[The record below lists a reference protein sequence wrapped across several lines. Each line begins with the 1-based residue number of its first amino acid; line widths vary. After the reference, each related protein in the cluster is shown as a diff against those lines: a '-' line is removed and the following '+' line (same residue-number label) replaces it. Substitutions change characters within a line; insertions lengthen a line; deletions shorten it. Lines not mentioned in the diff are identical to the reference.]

1 MLDSE
6 LKREAAKL
14 KPKAVFD
21 HRYPVMYEESVAM
34 GVTVLTRYLAAL
46 QRHDLK
52 AMADQMNFPHASVEE
67 IDVVITES
75 AENLLKNPPNSM
87 DVNVLPPGG
96 FDLFM
101 GIESHTSD
109 PVRTGLTMSY
119 SRHKADGTKLLA
131 CDGLYVVTNNDGH
144 WGIQISSTIFTPT
157 EFIGI
162 QYQEAIDDVFKKGH
176 DWMEGWSR
184 SDAFLLNSGRG
195 LLGMSVSLYPNIIGV
210 NSTDAPAGR
219 TQDRVFRAEG
229 VKNRLRVN
237 DTTEIRPGTYDFEDF
252 RKNVASHGVG
262 GYDFTLNRNDARV
275 VHQSRNKV
283 HVAGGYTRF
292 KKDGTPISTTWSL
305 GIHVRRDLKWGSVG
319 GTGNTIHYD
328 ATNNEQK

>member
-1 MLDSE
+1 MSNAE
-6 LKREAAKL
+6 LKQEAEKL

-21 HRYPVMYEESVAM
+21 HRHPVMYEESVAM
-34 GVTVLTRYLAAL
+34 GVTVLMRYLAAL

-52 AMADQMNFPHASVEE
+52 AMAEQMNFPHASIEE
-67 IDVVITES
+67 IDVVVIES
-75 AENLLKNPPNSM
+75 AEDLVKSPPPSM
-87 DVNVLPPGG
+87 DVNALPDGG

-101 GIESHTSD
+101 GVESHTSD
-109 PVRTGLTMSY
+109 PVRAGLTMSY
-119 SRHKADGTKLLA
+119 SRHKADGTKLLV
-131 CDGLYVVTNNDGH
+131 CDGLYVVTNNNGR
-144 WGIQISSTIFTPT
+144 WGIQISSTIFTPV

-184 SDAFLLNSGRG
+184 SDAFLLDSGRSM
-195 LLGMSVSLYPNIIGV
+195 LGKSVHLYPNITGI
-210 NSTDAPAGR
+210 NSKTGR
-219 TQDRVFRAEG
+219 PRPTMDHIFREN
-229 VKNRLRVN
+229 VENRLRVTE
-237 DTTEIRPGTYDFEDF
+237 TTEIRPGTYNFEDF

-262 GYDFTLNRNDARV
+262 GYDFTLYRHDARV

-292 KKDGTPISTTWSL
+292 RKDGTPISTTWGL
-305 GIHVRRDLKWGSVG
+305 GVHVRRDLKWGSVG

-328 ATNNEQK
+328 ATNNEQR